1 VPSDEVGVA
10 TGINTI
16 MRTLGGALGAQL
28 VASLLTGK
36 TLAGTPIPAEAAY
49 TDAFIVAAV
58 AAVLAMLCAL
68 TIPQKRRPR
77 PKAVTLP
84 APA

>member
-1 VPSDEVGVA
+1 MA

-36 TLAGTPIPAEAAY
+36 TIAGTPIPAEAAY
-49 TDAFIVAAV
+49 TDAFIVAAI

-68 TIPQKRRPR
+68 SIPHKRRPR
-77 PKAVTLP
+77 PKAVTAP